1 MPLIVRPGKLN
12 DFVALVP
19 LMKGFATTRESGL
32 LERFERVLSSPD
44 HVLVV
49 AELERVI
56 VGYAMAQGYGARLR
70 SGEESVRLHD
80 LMVETNSRR
89 NGVGRALFNGIQ
101 DWVKT
106 RGSRYLEWQSSSQ
119 GMAFYER
126 LGLNGDPN
134 PQPEYPFFEIDFAAP

>member
-1 MPLIVRPGKLN
+1 MPLIVRPGKLE

-32 LERFERVLSSPD
+32 LGRFERVLSSPD
-44 HVLVV
+44 LVLVV
-49 AELERVI
+49 AELEEVI

-126 LGLNGDPN
+126 LGLKGDPN
-134 PQPEYPFFEIDFAAP
+134 PQPEYAFFEIDLAAP